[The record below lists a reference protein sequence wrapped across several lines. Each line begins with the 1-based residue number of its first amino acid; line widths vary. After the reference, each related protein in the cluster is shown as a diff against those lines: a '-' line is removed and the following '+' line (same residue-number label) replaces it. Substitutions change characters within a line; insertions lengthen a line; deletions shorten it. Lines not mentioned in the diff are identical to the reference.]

1 VSVFINDTTN
11 KGGGPWIKK
20 REEKEVVAAPG
31 MNQRHLRTEERESM
45 RDVISINSKRLF
57 ANYYVGRSRKQ
68 IIVEQALFWAGVLTT
83 VVTPELFW
91 SFSRGV
97 FGFVTFGIV
106 AVTGTG
112 FGLARY
118 YRFPFRVTRC
128 VSKAVPQT
136 AETTEKWAA

>member
-1 VSVFINDTTN
+1 M
-11 KGGGPWIKK
+11 KK
-20 REEKEVVAAPG
+20 VV
-31 MNQRHLRTEERESM
+31 R
-45 RDVISINSKRLF
+45 INSRRLF
-57 ANYYVGRSRKQ
+57 TNYCDGRSRKQ
-68 IIVEQALFWAGVLTT
+68 IIVDQALFWAGVLTT

-91 SFSRGV
+91 SFSRGM

-106 AVTGTG
+106 AVAGTG

-136 AETTEKWAA
+136 VDTTEKWAA

>member
-1 VSVFINDTTN
+1 
-11 KGGGPWIKK
+11 
-20 REEKEVVAAPG
+20 
-31 MNQRHLRTEERESM
+31 M

-91 SFSRGV
+91 SFSRGM

-112 FGLARY
+112 FGFTRY
-118 YRFPFRVTRC
+118 YRFPFRITHC
-128 VSKAVPQT
+128 VSRAVPQT
-136 AETTEKWAA
+136 VETTEKWAA